1 MRVGLAWRA
10 PATAFGAGGGQEGG
24 GGRGEGSR
32 RCCDSAGGGRVR
44 CLCLVSNV
52 TVSTAP
58 GRSPGGPWGPGDIEG
73 GMGQQLDRRSCS
85 VAKATTA
92 KNTAGHCHRQQS
104 HWRIFSIIS
113 VAISSAT
120 LPGSAV
126 PTPPRALLS
135 KELDRACHLPLGASV
150 SLLHTVLWCHPPSHC
165 CHPTSSTPQRALSC
179 HPSPLYTQGVP
190 CP

>member
-1 MRVGLAWRA
+1 M
-10 PATAFGAGGGQEGG
+10 
-24 GGRGEGSR
+24 
-32 RCCDSAGGGRVR
+32 R

-58 GRSPGGPWGPGDIEG
+58 GSSPGGPWGPGDTEG
-73 GMGQQLDRRSCS
+73 GMGQQLDRRSCC

-113 VAISSAT
+113 VAIGSAA

-126 PTPPRALLS
+126 PTPPGHCCPEGRTGPS
-135 KELDRACHLPLGASV
+135 TCPWVQPCASV
-150 SLLHTVLWCHPPSHC
+150 SLLHTVLWCHPVSHC
-165 CHPTSSTPQRALSC
+165 CHPTSSTSQRALSC
-179 HPSPLYTQGVP
+179 HTCPLYIHGVP
-190 CP
+190 RP